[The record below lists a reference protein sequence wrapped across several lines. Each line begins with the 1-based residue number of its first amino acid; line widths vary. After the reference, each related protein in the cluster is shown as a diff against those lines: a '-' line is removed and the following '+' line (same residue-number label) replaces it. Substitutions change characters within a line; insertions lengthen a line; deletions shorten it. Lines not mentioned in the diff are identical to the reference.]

1 MGQCK
6 YCGEDA
12 GFFSHVHKE
21 CEEKHDQ
28 GVKALEDGIR
38 SYFRDAIKMSDLKQ
52 LSQNLRQFNYLTD
65 PDIAISS
72 AKCIDD
78 YTEQSHWPFHSHQ
91 LDLVRDYIYNIGVSN
106 IMSFISI

>member
-28 GVKALEDGIR
+28 GINTLEDGIR
-38 SYFRDAIKMSDLKQ
+38 RYFRDAINVNALKLLVTQ
-52 LSQNLRQFNYLTD
+52 VKQQNYL
-65 PDIAISS
+65 
-72 AKCIDD
+72 
-78 YTEQSHWPFHSHQ
+78 
-91 LDLVRDYIYNIGVSN
+91 
-106 IMSFISI
+106 

>member
-38 SYFRDAIKMSDLKQ
+38 RYFRDAIG
-52 LSQNLRQFNYLTD
+52 T
-65 PDIAISS
+65 
-72 AKCIDD
+72 
-78 YTEQSHWPFHSHQ
+78 HG
-91 LDLVRDYIYNIGVSN
+91 VRNVVYIRMLWKDMFRS
-106 IMSFISI
+106 

>member
-28 GVKALEDGIR
+28 GVMALEDGIR
-38 SYFRDAIKMSDLKQ
+38 RYFRDAININALMQ
-52 LSQNLRQFNYLTD
+52 VESQ
-65 PDIAISS
+65 
-72 AKCIDD
+72 
-78 YTEQSHWPFHSHQ
+78 EQVEQPMQMVHHTLQ
-91 LDLVRDYIYNIGVSN
+91 
-106 IMSFISI
+106 MQT